1 MTEINKKRLKNKV
14 CIVTGASSG
23 IGFGIAS
30 KYLEEG
36 AKVIATYNKN
46 LNGAK
51 RLKKKFGCEIIKL
64 DVRNKKK
71 NIRYFQKYQKKI

>member
-1 MTEINKKRLKNKV
+1 M

-51 RLKKKFGCEIIKL
+51 IEEK
-64 DVRNKKK
+64 VWV
-71 NIRYFQKYQKKI
+71 

>member
-30 KYLEEG
+30 KYLEEEL
-36 AKVIATYNKN
+36 KVIATYNKN
-46 LNGAK
+46 LNGPK
-51 RLKKKFGCEIIKL
+51 RLRKSLG
-64 DVRNKKK
+64 V
-71 NIRYFQKYQKKI
+71 KYKSRR